1 MIELKSAETTSSSER
16 PFTAPKKEG
25 LWMEIRHEKK
35 LVWYL
40 LALMSGVLLYGYD
53 FVIVGTVSSLLAFQ

>member
-1 MIELKSAETTSSSER
+1 MIELKSAETTSSSSG
-16 PFTAPKKEG
+16 PSTAPKKEG
-25 LWMEIRHEKK
+25 LWTEIRKEKK